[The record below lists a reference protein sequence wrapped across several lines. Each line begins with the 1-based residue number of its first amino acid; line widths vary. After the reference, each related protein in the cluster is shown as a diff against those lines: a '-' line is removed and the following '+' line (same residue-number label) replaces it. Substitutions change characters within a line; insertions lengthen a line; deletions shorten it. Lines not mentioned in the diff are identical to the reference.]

1 MARSFTVE
9 AGGVEF
15 KGSTS
20 PAKAQIEMLHI
31 AGRTGLIVSL
41 QEGASDMALVVA
53 LTQIHPDDFTTL
65 RKLCF
70 VSGKEDLVVRT
81 PRKTSTCSSVAR
93 WWKTSVLFGSSA
105 KQPSRARRS
114 RATKPVRGLV
124 PLASVRGPGGNLP
137 TAGEV
142 VRYARRNLR
151 SGRCADDALRD
162 GRDRVSSG
170 ARSQ

>member
-9 AGGVEF
+9 AGDVEF
-15 KGSTS
+15 KGSTA

-70 VSGKEDLVVRT
+70 VSGKEDLVVRAADNV
-81 PRKTSTCSSVAR
+81 PVGENLFQDNPQDFYLLVGRALVENLSPFWQLRKATVE
-93 WWKTSVLFGSSA
+93 GSA
-105 KQPSRARRS
+105 EQT
-114 RATKPVRGLV
+114 ATH
-124 PLASVRGPGGNLP
+124 
-137 TAGEV
+137 
-142 VRYARRNLR
+142 
-151 SGRCADDALRD
+151 
-162 GRDRVSSG
+162 
-170 ARSQ
+170 